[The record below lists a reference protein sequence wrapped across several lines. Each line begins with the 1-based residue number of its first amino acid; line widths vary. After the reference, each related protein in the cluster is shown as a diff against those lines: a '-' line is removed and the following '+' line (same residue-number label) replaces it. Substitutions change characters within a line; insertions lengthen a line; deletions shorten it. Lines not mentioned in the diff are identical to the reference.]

1 MVCVLI
7 IWPAFLES
15 GFLFFYD
22 MEENVMLRIAVQTKG
37 RLNEQSM
44 ELLKE
49 SGVTVSQEKRKF
61 LMRAADFPAEIIFL
75 RDDDIPQ
82 TVAIGAAD
90 MGIVG
95 YNEVAEKNLEVN
107 VLQKLGFGG
116 CRISL
121 AIPKTE
127 TYTGLDYFNGKRVA
141 TSYPEI
147 LRRFFEEK
155 GIDAQ
160 IHTITG
166 SVEIA
171 PAAGLADAIFDIV
184 SSGGTLVSNG
194 LVEVEKVLFSEAVLI
209 SNPGL
214 SEEKMALA
222 RQLMSRFE
230 AVRNGIGKKYLLL
243 NIPVSALDEAIRL
256 LPAMRSPTVIPLA
269 NSEWCSLQTVVDE
282 TNLWNLIESLKA
294 IGAEGILVLSLDK
307 IVL

>member
-1 MVCVLI
+1 
-7 IWPAFLES
+7 
-15 GFLFFYD
+15 
-22 MEENVMLRIAVQTKG
+22 MLRIAVQTKG

-49 SGVTVSQEKRKF
+49 AGVSVNMEKRKF
-61 LMRAADFPAEIIFL
+61 LVRAEGFPAEIIFL

-90 MGIVG
+90 LGIVG
-95 YNEVAEKNLEVN
+95 YNEVAEKGLEVSQ
-107 VLQKLGFGG
+107 LQKLGFGG
-116 CRISL
+116 CRLSL
-121 AIPKTE
+121 AIPKSE
-127 TYTGLDYFNGKRVA
+127 TYTGLEYFNGKRVA

-147 LRRFFEEK
+147 LRKFFAEN
-155 GIDAQ
+155 GINAQ

-171 PAAGLADAIFDIV
+171 PTAGLADAIFDIV

-194 LVEVEKVLFSEAVLI
+194 LVEVEKVVYSEAVLI
-209 SNPGL
+209 ANPEL

-230 AVRNGIGKKYLLL
+230 AVRNGQGKKYLLM
-243 NIPVSALDEAIRL
+243 NVPMTSLDDAISL

-269 NSEWCSLQTVVDE
+269 NSDWCSLQTVVDE
-282 TNLWNLIESLKA
+282 KNLWNLIESLKE

>member
-1 MVCVLI
+1 MI
-7 IWPAFLES
+7 MS
-15 GFLFFYD
+15 
-22 MEENVMLRIAVQTKG
+22 ENVMLRIAVQTKG

-44 ELLKE
+44 DLLKE
-49 SGVTVSQEKRKF
+49 AGVTVSQEKRKF

-90 MGIVG
+90 IGIVG
-95 YNEVAEKNLEVN
+95 YNEVAEKGLDVN
-107 VLQKLGFGG
+107 ILQKLGFGG
-116 CRISL
+116 CRLSL
-121 AIPKTE
+121 AIPKSE
-127 TYTGLDYFNGKRVA
+127 EYTGLEYFNGKRVA

-147 LRRFFEEK
+147 LRKFFAENNINAE
-155 GIDAQ
+155 

-171 PAAGLADAIFDIV
+171 PTAGLADAIFDIV

-194 LVEVEKVLFSEAVLI
+194 LVEVEKVVFSEAVLI
-209 SNPGL
+209 GNPGL

-243 NIPVSALDEAIRL
+243 NIPTASLDEAIKI

-269 NSEWCSLQTVVDE
+269 NNDWCSLQTVVDE
-282 TNLWNLIESLKA
+282 NNLWTIIESLKA
-294 IGAEGILVLSLDK
+294 VGAEGILVLSLDK

>member
-1 MVCVLI
+1 
-7 IWPAFLES
+7 
-15 GFLFFYD
+15 
-22 MEENVMLRIAVQTKG
+22 MLRIAVQTKG

-44 ELLKE
+44 DLLKE
-49 SGVTVSQEKRKF
+49 AGVSVSTEKRKF
-61 LMRAADFPAEIIFL
+61 LMRAADFPAEVIFL
-75 RDDDIPQ
+75 RDDDIPH

-90 MGIVG
+90 IGIVG
-95 YNEVAEKNLEVN
+95 YNEVAEKNAEVTL
-107 VLQKLGFGG
+107 LQKLGFGA
-116 CRISL
+116 CRLSL

-127 TYTGLDYFNGKRVA
+127 DYTGLDFFNGKRIA

-147 LRRFFEEK
+147 LSRFFEEK
-155 GIDAQ
+155 GISAE
-160 IHTITG
+160 IHTISG

-209 SNPGL
+209 GNS
-214 SEEKMALA
+214 SMSDEKMAIA
-222 RQLMSRFE
+222 RKLMSRFE

-243 NIPVSALDEAIRL
+243 NIPNTALDEAVRI

-269 NSEWCSLQTVVDE
+269 NSDWCSLQTVVDE
-282 TNLWNLIESLKA
+282 NNLWNIIESLKA

>member
-1 MVCVLI
+1 
-7 IWPAFLES
+7 
-15 GFLFFYD
+15 
-22 MEENVMLRIAVQTKG
+22 MLRIAVQTKG

-44 ELLKE
+44 DLLKE
-49 SGVTVSQEKRKF
+49 AGVTVSQEKRKF

-90 MGIVG
+90 IGIVG
-95 YNEVAEKNLEVN
+95 YNEVAEKGLDVN
-107 VLQKLGFGG
+107 ILQKLGFGG
-116 CRISL
+116 CRLSL
-121 AIPKTE
+121 AIPKSE
-127 TYTGLDYFNGKRVA
+127 EYTGLEYFNGKRVA

-147 LRRFFEEK
+147 LRKFFAENNINAE
-155 GIDAQ
+155 

-171 PAAGLADAIFDIV
+171 PTAGLADAIFDIV

-194 LVEVEKVLFSEAVLI
+194 LVEVEKVVFSEAVLI
-209 SNPGL
+209 GNPGL

-243 NIPVSALDEAIRL
+243 NIPTASLDEAIKI

-269 NSEWCSLQTVVDE
+269 NNDWCSLQTVVDE
-282 TNLWNLIESLKA
+282 NNLWTIIESLKA
-294 IGAEGILVLSLDK
+294 VGAEGILVLSLDK

>member
-1 MVCVLI
+1 
-7 IWPAFLES
+7 
-15 GFLFFYD
+15 
-22 MEENVMLRIAVQTKG
+22 MLRIAVQTKG

-44 ELLKE
+44 DLLKE
-49 SGVTVSQEKRKF
+49 AGVTVSQEKRKF

-90 MGIVG
+90 IGIVG
-95 YNEVAEKNLEVN
+95 YNEVAEKGLDVN
-107 VLQKLGFGG
+107 ILQKLGFGG
-116 CRISL
+116 CRLSL
-121 AIPKTE
+121 AIPKSE
-127 TYTGLDYFNGKRVA
+127 EYTGLEYFNGKRVA

-147 LRRFFEEK
+147 LRKFFAENNINAE
-155 GIDAQ
+155 

-171 PAAGLADAIFDIV
+171 PTAGLADAIFDIV

-194 LVEVEKVLFSEAVLI
+194 LVEVEKVVFSEAVLI
-209 SNPGL
+209 GNPEL

-243 NIPVSALDEAIRL
+243 NIPTASLDEAIKI

-269 NSEWCSLQTVVDE
+269 NNDWCSLQTVVDE
-282 TNLWNLIESLKA
+282 NNLWTIIESLKA
-294 IGAEGILVLSLDK
+294 VGAEGILVLSLDK

>member
-1 MVCVLI
+1 
-7 IWPAFLES
+7 
-15 GFLFFYD
+15 
-22 MEENVMLRIAVQTKG
+22 MLRIAVQAKG

-49 SGVTVSQEKRKF
+49 AGVTVSQEKRKF

-90 MGIVG
+90 IGIVG
-95 YNEVAEKNLEVN
+95 YNEVAEKGLEVEIF
-107 VLQKLGFGG
+107 QKLGFGG
-116 CRISL
+116 CRLSL

-127 TYTGLDYFNGKRVA
+127 NYTGLEYFNGKRVA

-147 LRRFFEEK
+147 LKRFFEDN
-155 GIDAQ
+155 GINAE

-171 PAAGLADAIFDIV
+171 PTAGLADAIFDIV

-194 LVEVEKVLFSEAVLI
+194 LVEVEKVVFSEAVLI
-209 SNPGL
+209 GNPGL
-214 SEEKMALA
+214 SEEKLSLV

-243 NIPVSALDEAIRL
+243 NIPTSALDEAIKL

-269 NSEWCSLQTVVDE
+269 NNDWCSLQTVVDE
-282 TNLWNLIESLKA
+282 ENLWSLIESLKA

>member
-1 MVCVLI
+1 
-7 IWPAFLES
+7 
-15 GFLFFYD
+15 
-22 MEENVMLRIAVQTKG
+22 MLRIAVQTKG

-49 SGVTVSQEKRKF
+49 AGVSVNMEKRKF
-61 LMRAADFPAEIIFL
+61 LVRAEDFPAEIIFL

-90 MGIVG
+90 IGIVG
-95 YNEVAEKNLEVN
+95 YNEVAEKGFDVNL
-107 VLQKLGFGG
+107 LQKLGFGG

-127 TYTGLDYFNGKRVA
+127 VYTGLEYFNGKRVA

-147 LRRFFEEK
+147 LRNYFAQN

-171 PAAGLADAIFDIV
+171 PSAGLADAIFDIV

-209 SNPGL
+209 ANPAL

-230 AVRNGIGKKYLLL
+230 AVRNGRGKKYLLM
-243 NIPVSALDEAIRL
+243 NVPVTALDQAISL

-269 NSEWCSLQTVVDE
+269 NEQWCSLQTVVDE
-282 TNLWNLIESLKA
+282 KNLWNLMESLKA

>member
-1 MVCVLI
+1 
-7 IWPAFLES
+7 
-15 GFLFFYD
+15 

-49 SGVTVSQEKRKF
+49 AGVSVNMEKRKF
-61 LMRAADFPAEIIFL
+61 LVRAEDFPAEIIFL

-90 MGIVG
+90 LGIVG
-95 YNEVAEKNLEVN
+95 YNEVAEKGMDVTE
-107 VLQKLGFGG
+107 LQRLGFGG

-121 AIPKTE
+121 AIPKSE
-127 TYTGLDYFNGKRVA
+127 TYTGLEYFNGKRIA

-147 LRRFFEEK
+147 LRRFFEQN

-194 LVEVEKVLFSEAVLI
+194 LVEVEKVIFSEAVLI
-209 SNPGL
+209 ANPQL
-214 SEEKMALA
+214 SEAKMALA

-230 AVRNGIGKKYLLL
+230 AVRNGQGKKYLLM
-243 NIPVSALDEAIRL
+243 NVPVTVLDEAISL

-282 TNLWNLIESLKA
+282 KNLWNLIESLKA